1 MPTSSW
7 VHARSHQGLR
17 HRDGQPER
25 SPSPGFGDGNWM
37 RDQPGWG
44 PAWVGTRPG
53 GDPPRAPQRP
63 EDIGLR
69 FVKEAAR
76 VSWE

>member
-44 PAWVGTRPG
+44 PAWVGTRPALRSG
-53 GDPPRAPQRP
+53 PRTSAFAL
-63 EDIGLR
+63 LR
-69 FVKEAAR
+69 RQHGSHGNDFLL
-76 VSWE
+76 